1 MRLQLGNQWA
11 DIPEMPNDFSWDT
24 EDGYINVYQRNEGGE
39 RTNHGVEVMGYISH
53 HSPNDPYR
61 TYLSRLNCSGF
72 AVILKTTNLQ
82 EAIDLLATRV
92 MLGGADYSEL
102 P

>member
-1 MRLQLGNQWA
+1 MKLQLGNQWA

-24 EDGYINVYQRNEGGE
+24 EDGYINVYQRNTGARAPAG
-39 RTNHGVEVMGYISH
+39 REVMGYISH

-61 TYLSRLNCSGF
+61 TYLSRLNCSGC
-72 AVILKTTNLQ
+72 AKILETTNIQ

>member
-1 MRLQLGNQWA
+1 MKLQLGDQWA
-11 DIPEMPNDFSWDT
+11 DIPDMPDEFSWDT
-24 EDGYINVYQRNEGGE
+24 ADGCINVYQRNTGARAPAG
-39 RTNHGVEVMGYISH
+39 REVMGYVSRWRH
-53 HSPNDPYR
+53 DVKFR
-61 TYLSRLNCSGF
+61 VYLSRLGSSGC
-72 AVILKTTNLQ
+72 AKILETTNLQ

>member
-11 DIPEMPNDFSWDT
+11 DIPEMPDDFSWDT
-24 EDGYINVYQRNEGGE
+24 EDSYINVYQRNEGNA
-39 RTNHGVEVMGYISH
+39 RTNRGIELMGYISR
-53 HSPNDPYR
+53 HSPDDPYR
-61 TYLSRLNCSGF
+61 TYIYRLNCSGC
-72 AVILKTTNLQ
+72 AAILKTHNLQ